1 MKCCKCGSE
10 KPDSDMA
17 IMTHEDSSLCKD
29 CCRVLRIAYIDLKRG
44 VVVRFNKEEPTL
56 LRSVGVT
63 MQEIMG

>member
-1 MKCCKCGSE
+1 
-10 KPDSDMA
+10 MA